1 MNAENNGILFGYQ
14 KKYLQDDSRF
24 KAAMWSRQTGKTFTT
39 TLEAVLDVL
48 KAESEGRVS
57 RWTILSVS
65 EARALD
71 AIDNGV
77 KLHLSAMQQGFEE
90 AAESLAIDSLAHI
103 VRIGKRGSYIRA
115 VASKPST
122 ARGMSDN
129 LILDEFAHH
138 QDNRAIWTALLPVVS
153 RPQLK
158 LRVISTPNGIGD
170 KFYEL
175 MTEPTSLFS
184 RHTVTIYDAVKDGLP
199 RDIEELKAAM
209 NDSTAWAQEFECQ
222 FTDFAGSWIP
232 YELIDRCEDKN
243 LGEYQGGLC
252 FVGVD
257 FAARGD
263 LSVFAVVEE
272 KDNQLFLRE
281 LVELKNEK
289 FATQLNILGELL
301 KRYQVCRAAL
311 DQTGLGEM
319 PVEEARRRFGS
330 KIEGVIFT
338 QGRKLELASALKE
351 AMEDARL
358 HLPLGN
364 RALREDLNSVK
375 RIAGLNGAP
384 RLLSGQTNGSHADR
398 FWALA
403 LAVAAAKNGYSPIEF
418 QSVRRETDSAWD
430 AFYGSRSFGRRNKRL
445 AQSLGNYLSAMR

>member
-1 MNAENNGILFGYQ
+1 MATDNGILYAYQ
-14 KKYLQDDSRF
+14 KRYLTDNARF

-48 KAESEGRVS
+48 QAEAEGRVS

-77 KLHLSAMQQGFEE
+77 KLHLNAIQQAFERSTE
-90 AAESLAIDSLAHI
+90 PIAIDSLAHI
-103 VRIGKRGSYIRA
+103 VRVGKRGSYIRA
-115 VASKPST
+115 VASKPAT

-153 RPQLK
+153 SPQLK

-175 MTEPTSLFS
+175 MTEPESLFS
-184 RHTVTIYDAVKDGLP
+184 RHIVTIYDAVKDGLP
-199 RDIEELKAAM
+199 RDIEELKKAM

-232 YELIDRCEDKN
+232 YELIDRCEDAH

-263 LSVFAVVEE
+263 LSVIAVLEE
-272 KDNQLFLRE
+272 LNGKLYLRD
-281 LVELKNEK
+281 LVEMHNEK
-289 FATQLNILGELL
+289 FSTQLAVLGDVL
-301 KRYQVCRAAL
+301 KRFKVCRAAL

-319 PVEEARRRFGS
+319 PVEESRRRFGS

-338 QGRKLELASALKE
+338 QGRKLELATALKE

-358 HLPLGN
+358 RIPVGN
-364 RALREDLNSVK
+364 RALREDLNAVK
-375 RIAGLNGAP
+375 RVAGINGAP
-384 RLLSGQTNGSHADR
+384 RLLSEKVNGSHADR

-403 LAVAAAKNGYSPIEF
+403 LAVATAKAGYSPIEF
-418 QSVRRETDSAWD
+418 QSIPRQTTRDWRQFMRGMGEKYRAAHA
-430 AFYGSRSFGRRNKRL
+430 AF
-445 AQSLGNYLSAMR
+445 